1 MTRDGGPSRG
11 EQEPVQGLHVGG
23 ERGRRERDERR
34 DVGNRRHDPY
44 NSVPATMH
52 VYKITDSHTH
62 TRLIARF
69 DIQDISR
76 YGNRDSMISRTW
88 PEEKGLNSFT
98 QTTAHFVLQLVTG
111 SSVT

>member
-1 MTRDGGPSRG
+1 
-11 EQEPVQGLHVGG
+11 
-23 ERGRRERDERR
+23 
-34 DVGNRRHDPY
+34 
-44 NSVPATMH
+44 MH
-52 VYKITDSHTH
+52 VYNKITDSHTH

-111 SSVT
+111 SSVMHINVEIIFFLLCYTHVFLYTHACCIIVAYM